1 MDINLHV
8 ELERGPEGSSL
19 RPADVLVHGLEGQP
33 VAVDFAVAHTLQSN
47 INLADVQPGQ
57 VARHTERRKTTERQA
72 LCLANGWT
80 FTPFVMETIGSWGG
94 KGRRLLQ
101 QLIDIWAVEHGATK
115 KDAAVECRT
124 RMALALV
131 RGLARQM
138 ERGFPLHGVSM
149 EDSCDDLLAF

>member
-8 ELERGPEGSSL
+8 ELERGQDGSSL

-101 QLIDIWAVEHGATK
+101 QVIDIWAVEHGR
-115 KDAAVECRT
+115 CRGVPNPNGACAGART
-124 RMALALV
+124 CTSNGK
-131 RGLARQM
+131 GLSPSRSVNG
-138 ERGFPLHGVSM
+138 GFL
-149 EDSCDDLLAF
+149 